1 MSCRLIGT
9 PPLLGHLLLA
19 MGRKY
24 RDDFSNQ
31 SPFFNSGLFFLW
43 GILLKD
49 KIIEFYY
56 GVRT

>member
-31 SPFFNSGLFFLW
+31 SPFFNSGLFFR
-43 GILLKD
+43 GV
-49 KIIEFYY
+49 YY
-56 GVRT
+56 

>member
-1 MSCRLIGT
+1 MSCQLIGT

-31 SPFFNSGLFFLW
+31 SPFFNSGLFFFV
-43 GILLKD
+43 GYTIK
-49 KIIEFYY
+49 
-56 GVRT
+56 GQNN

>member
-1 MSCRLIGT
+1 MGT
-9 PPLLGHLLLA
+9 PPLLLA